1 MGKINVRIAL
11 YSFLIVM
18 VFAVLVIG
26 WGMGFFHAYNNLDL
40 CSTAIGI
47 VLIVLLAIAIV
58 LE

>member
-1 MGKINVRIAL
+1 
-11 YSFLIVM
+11 M
-18 VFAVLVIG
+18 VFAVMVIG

-47 VLIVLLAIAIV
+47 VLIVWLAIAIV